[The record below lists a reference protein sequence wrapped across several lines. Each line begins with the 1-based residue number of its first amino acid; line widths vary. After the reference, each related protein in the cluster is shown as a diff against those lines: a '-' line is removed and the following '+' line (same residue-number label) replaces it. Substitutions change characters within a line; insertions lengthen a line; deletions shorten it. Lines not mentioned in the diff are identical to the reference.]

1 MSSEAM
7 QQTETK
13 RETQNELLKSKV
25 SPKTVNINELIA
37 RVKKERVKEKKE
49 SYVFIGLACG
59 LLIITGIVASF

>member
-1 MSSEAM
+1 MSER
-7 QQTETK
+7 ETK
-13 RETQNELLKSKV
+13 RQIPNESFKSKV